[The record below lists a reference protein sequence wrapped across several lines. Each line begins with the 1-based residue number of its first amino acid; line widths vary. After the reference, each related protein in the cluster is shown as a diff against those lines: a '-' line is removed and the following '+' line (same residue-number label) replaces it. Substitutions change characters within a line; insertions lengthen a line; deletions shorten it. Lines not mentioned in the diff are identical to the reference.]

1 MYSVRPPS
9 WVLVSLCATVLT
21 ASMTAPLLAA
31 IHPGDTLYVRVW
43 NHPELSQQVVV
54 DSNGGVRLPLSGVV
68 AVGGLEESAAEA
80 KLADALRPYIVYPA
94 VDVQTIAQGT
104 SLFVAGGP
112 SGVLKYSP
120 GETFSAAVSD
130 ALQTIPTNPQAIN
143 DAGQNLTKADDVA
156 ATIRARIDMHHIKVQ
171 RDGNVTGTYDMVA
184 LNAAGNAGPV
194 MQPGDTIVFAYKP
207 IDVTVEG
214 AVAHPGPTYLSSD
227 QTLSE
232 AISQAGGLLPT
243 SVSNHVLL
251 TRDGQTRSVAL
262 GDPAFSSPA
271 QPGDQISVPTA
282 PRVNVMGTVANPG
295 MVTLRLDSSLL
306 SALYSAGGPLK
317 PANLKDVQVERNG
330 KTTSYDITQL
340 THGNLNENPPLQDG
354 DLVMVPMGHK
364 IDFSNV
370 IAVLGGVAAG
380 LASRIP

>member
-207 IDVTVEG
+207 INVTVEG

-340 THGNLNENPPLQDG
+340 THGDLNENPPLQDG

>member
-340 THGNLNENPPLQDG
+340 THGDLNENPPLQDG